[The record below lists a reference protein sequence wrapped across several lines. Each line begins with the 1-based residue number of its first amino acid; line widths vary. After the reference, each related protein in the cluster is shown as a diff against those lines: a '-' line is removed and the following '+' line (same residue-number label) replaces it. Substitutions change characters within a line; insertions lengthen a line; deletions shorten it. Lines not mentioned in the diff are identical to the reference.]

1 MSRYLDPR
9 ADVVFKKIFSD
20 NPHLMISFLNAILPL
35 PDDAQIVEL
44 KTLSPEQVP
53 DLPIFKRTIADVRC
67 RDAQGRHFIVEMQ
80 MEWSNSFRQ
89 RLLFSAGQALVK
101 QLKKGEDYHLIQP
114 VYGLGLLAE
123 NFDPDPEHW
132 YHYYELVN
140 QAKKIP
146 ERIEHLQLLFIELQK
161 FPIKSKAEK
170 QLRILWLRFL
180 REINENTTV
189 VDPVLLSIPEISE
202 AIDLSEQ
209 MAYTPGELQTYDSY
223 WDQVSRDKTLLNDAL
238 RLGEAKGH
246 AEGVREGIEQGIQQ
260 EKEVLAQSLLL
271 DGFDSS
277 KIAKLTGLDLSKIK
291 QIKAALPH

>member
-20 NPHLMISFLNAILPL
+20 HPPLMKSFLNALLPL

-44 KTLSPEQVP
+44 KTLAPEQVP
-53 DLPIFKRTIADVRC
+53 DLPIFKRTIADVHC
-67 RDAQGRHFIVEMQ
+67 TDAKGRHFIVEMQ
-80 MEWSNSFRQ
+80 MEWTDSFKQ

-123 NFDPDPEHW
+123 NFDPDPKHW

-140 QAKKIP
+140 QAKKVP

-161 FPIKSKAEK
+161 FPVHSKEEK

-180 REINENTTV
+180 REINENTKV
-189 VDPVLLSIPEISE
+189 VDPELLSIPEISE

-223 WDQVSRDKTLLNDAL
+223 WDEVSRFKTLFNAAL
-238 RLGEAKGH
+238 REGETKGH
-246 AEGVREGIEQGIQQ
+246 AEGVEEGIQK
-260 EKEVLAQSLLL
+260 EKETLAKKMLLK
-271 DGFDSS
+271 GHPFEE
-277 KIAKLTGLDLSKIK
+277 IADFTDLSLSKIQLIQSSLYK
-291 QIKAALPH
+291 